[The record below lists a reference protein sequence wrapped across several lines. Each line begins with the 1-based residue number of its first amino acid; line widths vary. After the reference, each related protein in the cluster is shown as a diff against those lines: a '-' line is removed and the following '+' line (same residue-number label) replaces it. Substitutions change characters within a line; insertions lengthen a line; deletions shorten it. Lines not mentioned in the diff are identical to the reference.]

1 VKNSPYHPER
11 QSRLLYRA
19 ALVVSLALG
28 LLLTSCKPQTETLA
42 VKSWKTWTLPPLGP
56 TQPTPRS
63 LTVGPNDQ
71 LAVLDT
77 AGRILIY
84 NANGELQRQWKMLDV
99 KFGKPEGIVWLK
111 DNRLIVCDTHYFR
124 LTWFDL
130 EGRLLKTVG
139 KRGHG
144 PGEFIFPV
152 GICIDPDENLYVC
165 EYGGHDRIQKF
176 TREGELLA
184 EFGSYGTE
192 PGQFQRPSGLTW
204 HNGQI
209 YVVDAV
215 NNRIHQFT
223 DAGKFVRLF
232 GKPQPPTLNL
242 PYDITVAPDGF
253 LYIVEYGAGRL
264 SKFSTDGKLLGT
276 FGKTG
281 QGESEFATPWGLT
294 VNSKMQIFIADTKN
308 RRIVTLQL

>member
-1 VKNSPYHPER
+1 MG
-11 QSRLLYRA
+11 A
-19 ALVVSLALG
+19 
-28 LLLTSCKPQTETLA
+28 
-42 VKSWKTWTLPPLGP
+42 

-84 NANGELQRQWKMLDV
+84 DANGKLLRQWKMLDV
-99 KFGKPEGIVWLK
+99 QFGKPEGIVWLK
-111 DNRLIVCDTHYFR
+111 DNRLVVCDTHYFR
-124 LTWFDL
+124 LVWFDL
-130 EGRLLKTVG
+130 EGRMLKTVG

-144 PGEFIFPV
+144 PGEFVFPV
-152 GICIDPDENLYVC
+152 GICTDANENLYVC

-184 EFGSYGTE
+184 EFGSSGTE

-204 HNGQI
+204 HDGQI
-209 YVVDAV
+209 YIADAV
-215 NNRIHQFT
+215 NNRIHHYT
-223 DAGKFVRLF
+223 DSGKYVGLL
-232 GKPQPPTLNL
+232 GKPELPTLNL
-242 PYDITVAPDGF
+242 PYDITIAPDGC

-264 SKFSTDGKLLGT
+264 SKFTTDGELLGT

-281 QGESEFATPWGLT
+281 QGTDEFATPWGLT
-294 VNSKMQIFIADTKN
+294 VNSKMQVFVADTKN
-308 RRIVTLQL
+308 RRLVTLQL